1 MICAE
6 LEDLEA
12 QLDELITALEN
23 PELNEADRHRL
34 EGNYARLAHLIH
46 EHQAASHSG
55 ARANG
60 RPNLSARDVRRITDC
75 FRESC

>member
-23 PELNEADRHRL
+23 PELNDEDRRRF
-34 EGNYARLAHLIH
+34 EEDYAHIAHLIH
-46 EHQAASHSG
+46 DHQVAGHSG
-55 ARANG
+55 K
-60 RPNLSARDVRRITDC
+60 PC
-75 FRESC
+75 FEE

>member
-23 PELNEADRHRL
+23 PELKDEDKRQLEDR
-34 EGNYARLAHLIH
+34 YARLSHLIRD
-46 EHQAASHSG
+46 HQVAGHSG
-55 ARANG
+55 K
-60 RPNLSARDVRRITDC
+60 PC
-75 FRESC
+75 FEE